1 MGTYQDPYPPF
12 SINSD
17 FNSPDFNSHYL
28 EPTDSISA
36 FVLSTFFPSHQ
47 LVPQSLPWDGTYQPP
62 PHPNAHHFPVEIF
75 SEVFLYTVQ
84 DDPRSQTNLMLVCR
98 YWRDIMLSTPGIHS
112 QLRIYGRTRRKHI
125 ERFGRRW
132 LLDVTIDMT
141 IVDYR
146 YVDGRYKPM
155 IDPVDFFA
163 CFMAAAEAASRWRS
177 LVLNS
182 LPPPGEYKDLQ
193 IIHPLQ
199 RLESFKLDASCE
211 LGNSLE
217 PLLTAITKTVTPLF
231 TVMEIFHPDA
241 ALYLVQPAHFQIFS
255 SLTTLRLICRRM
267 QNPVDILPFLHKL
280 EIFEAHHLSLPI
292 CSPVID
298 LPLTQI
304 LRVLHLRSVSIQW
317 IAGRV
322 FPVLKDC
329 SIIFPHHADTI
340 RSVYMPSCS
349 ILKYDSNNLRTL
361 GHFHYPPL
369 ARLEVKC
376 GQWTT
381 SRGNLQLAALHP
393 IFAAQSLTCLHL
405 KIKCSEWLLA
415 FMLGLAPVLKEL
427 WMGLSAPQ
435 ALSSAFFL
443 AFAAGGRDASAGSSR
458 RTTAPLCKHL
468 RKLHLHYKRWSRG
481 AERNALIQAFGAIMA
496 SHPPEEQNF
505 TLRLSFGE
513 GPELQEWTIHEPVQR
528 FDVKWERG
536 RTVIGVS
543 SPYGIVPLSR
553 ASRTLRASTELFNR
567 HFTELEYPPLPG
579 ELEYITTHELLELPI
594 DYFLSFHSLKEVRM
608 ICLSLKIGPNT
619 QFSPNAPLFHTLKV
633 LAVDRAPSSFYA
645 GQTFHN
651 LERFQTFGN
660 WGDNPGQGQLIE
672 MPRCTRLSTSL
683 SILPTLKL
691 PQIRELVVLMDH
703 KEPDRLWAMHVTVN
717 ANLSGLKLLSF
728 SDCGYGLVSSFTDIT
743 KILGLLPSLET
754 LVLQGE
760 NVVDPF
766 VTFFEALISMNVQET
781 SGPKQSGRG
790 GQIFCPRLES
800 LQIENFNLF
809 RRPEVMPVLKDIIT
823 LRANAGSPL
832 KSFTFYHYLLQK
844 KWELIGRDG
853 SFIMEVAVPAL
864 RFQLDI

>member
-1 MGTYQDPYPPF
+1 M
-12 SINSD
+12 NSD
-17 FNSPDFNSHYL
+17 FNSPDFNSHY
-28 EPTDSISA
+28 PDSTDSISA
-36 FVLSTFFPSHQ
+36 FVLSTFFPTHQ

-62 PHPNAHHFPVEIF
+62 PHPKAHHFPVEIF
-75 SEVFLYTVQ
+75 SEIFLYTVQ

-98 YWRDIMLSTPGIHS
+98 YWHDIMLSTPGIHS
-112 QLRIYGRTRRKHI
+112 QLRIDRWTERKDV

-132 LLDVTIDMT
+132 LLDVTVDMAA
-141 IVDYR
+141 V
-146 YVDGRYKPM
+146 GWWYKEK
-155 IDPVDFFA
+155 IDPVQFFEG
-163 CFMAAAEAASRWRS
+163 FMAAAEAASRWRS
-177 LVLNS
+177 LVLIS

-217 PLLTAITKTVTPLF
+217 PLLTAITKTVTPHF
-231 TVMEIFHPDA
+231 TVMEVFHSDA

-255 SLTTLRLICRRM
+255 SLTTLRLICRRT
-267 QNPVDILPFLHKL
+267 QNPVNILPFLHKL

-292 CSPVID
+292 CSPAVD
-298 LPLTQI
+298 LPLTQV
-304 LRVLHLRSVSIQW
+304 LRVLHLKSVSIQW

-340 RSVYMPSCS
+340 QSVDMPSCS

-361 GHFHYPPL
+361 EHFLHLPL

-376 GQWTT
+376 GQWRT
-381 SRGNLQLAALHP
+381 SRGNLQLAALYP

-405 KIKCSEWLLA
+405 EIKCSERLLA
-415 FMLGLAPVLKEL
+415 FMLGLSPAMEEL
-427 WMGLSAPQ
+427 WMGLSGPQ
-435 ALSSAFFL
+435 ALSSGFFL
-443 AFAAGGRDASAGSSR
+443 AFAAGGRNASAGPSR
-458 RTTAPLCKHL
+458 QTIAPLCRQL

-481 AERNALIQAFGAIMA
+481 AERNALIPAFGAIMA
-496 SHPPEEQNF
+496 SHPPEKQIF
-505 TLRLSFGE
+505 TFRLSLCE

-528 FDVKWERG
+528 FDVEWEGG

-553 ASRTLRASTELFNR
+553 ASRSSTGLFR
-567 HFTELEYPPLPG
+567 HPRIELEYPPLPR
-579 ELEYITTHELLELPI
+579 ESEYITTHELLELPI

-608 ICLSLKIGPNT
+608 NHLSLKIGPNA
-619 QFSPNAPLFHTLKV
+619 QFSPNAPLLHMLKV
-633 LAVDRAPSSFYA
+633 LVVDRAPSSFYA

-651 LERFQTFGN
+651 LERYQMFGN
-660 WGDNPGQGQLIE
+660 WEDNPGQGQLTE
-672 MPRCTRLSTSL
+672 MPHCTRLAASL

-691 PQIRELVVLMDH
+691 PQIRELVVLSDRE
-703 KEPDRLWAMHVTVN
+703 EPDRLWAMHVTVN

-728 SDCGYGLVSSFTDIT
+728 GDRGSGYVSPFTDIT
-743 KILGLLPSLET
+743 KILGSLPSLET
-754 LVLQGE
+754 LVLE
-760 NVVDPF
+760 SERVVGSY
-766 VTFFEALISMNVQET
+766 VTFFEALISMNVQEI

-790 GQIFCPRLES
+790 GQIICPRLES
-800 LQIENFNLF
+800 LQIEYYSLPK
-809 RRPEVMPVLKDIIT
+809 RLEVMPVVKNIIT

-832 KSFTFYHYLLQK
+832 KSFTFHQHHTEK

-853 SFIMEVAVPAL
+853 SFIMEAVVPAL
-864 RFQLDI
+864 RFRLDI